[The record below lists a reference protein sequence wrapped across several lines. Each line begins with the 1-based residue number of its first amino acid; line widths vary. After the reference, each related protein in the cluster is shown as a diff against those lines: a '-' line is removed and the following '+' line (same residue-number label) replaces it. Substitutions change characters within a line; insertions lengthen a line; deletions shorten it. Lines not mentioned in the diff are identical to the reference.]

1 MKRILVRADDL
12 GYSRA
17 VNYGIYDSVSQGVV
31 NNVGVMINMPTT
43 QMGINL
49 LKEFDIDLGLHTVIC
64 AGRPVLPAMAV
75 PSLVDES
82 GYFKTSQIYRE
93 NFKKE
98 KPDFVNLDEVVAEI
112 EAQYKLF
119 VRLVGRKPDYF
130 EGHAVISDNFIKG
143 LKIVAEKYDLP
154 LLLIELDKTASF
166 KKNTRFKIIL
176 ESMEECYNPQKT
188 LEEAVKNS
196 QKEFIPMFV
205 GHPGYLDQ
213 ELLTHSSLTVPRTKE
228 VVALT
233 SERIKQYFKD
243 QNVKLVRYSQ
253 CE

>member
-43 QMGINL
+43 RMGINL

-75 PSLVDES
+75 PSLVDEN

-93 NFKKE
+93 NFKKG

-119 VRLVGRKPDYF
+119 VKLIGRKPDYF

-154 LLLIELDKTASF
+154 LLLIKLDKTVSF
-166 KKNTRFKIIL
+166 KKNTKFKIIL
-176 ESMEECYNPQKT
+176 ESMEECYNPQET

-196 QKEFIPMFV
+196 QKEIIPMFI